1 MLPRG
6 CQWQHGSFPLYLAQG
21 MDEMTISQA
30 ILEFRQQMKLSQ
42 GAFAKTVGIG
52 KRSLCRYEKGQEPG
66 AVALS
71 RLATLAKDKNVD
83 YLQKIFEAMRDG
95 EVASRAKRLSAEGS
109 QRIRVDTK
117 ELSRWAKLQDD
128 VYWGLDTILN
138 NDLKP
143 EHARALLQLLAG
155 MVRSVRDGVAPYLAE
170 PEFEQWRLRR
180 RFDASLRQRIT
191 KEGTFDLADIVLAPN
206 VEVRVSEEMG
216 IVFRVHS
223 DPDAAAAAA
232 SGYESVR
239 RRLNRQP
246 ARKPAKTKKK

>member
-1 MLPRG
+1 
-6 CQWQHGSFPLYLAQG
+6 
-21 MDEMTISQA
+21 MTISQA
-30 ILEFRQQMKLSQ
+30 ILEFRQQLTLSQ
-42 GAFAKTVGIG
+42 DDFAKTVGIG
-52 KRSLCRYEKGQEPG
+52 KRSLCRYEKGEEPG
-66 AVALS
+66 AIALS
-71 RLATLAKDKNVD
+71 RLANLAKDKNID

-128 VYWGLDTILN
+128 VYWGLETILN
-138 NDLKP
+138 NNLKP
-143 EHARALLQLLAG
+143 EHARALLQLFAG
-155 MVRSVRDGVAPYLAE
+155 MVRSVRDGVAPYLSE

-180 RFDASLRQRIT
+180 RFDASLRKSIT
-191 KEGTFDLADIVLAPN
+191 KEGTKEGAFDLSDIVLAPN
-206 VEVRVSEEMG
+206 VEVRVSEDLG

-246 ARKPAKTKKK
+246 ARKPVKTKKK